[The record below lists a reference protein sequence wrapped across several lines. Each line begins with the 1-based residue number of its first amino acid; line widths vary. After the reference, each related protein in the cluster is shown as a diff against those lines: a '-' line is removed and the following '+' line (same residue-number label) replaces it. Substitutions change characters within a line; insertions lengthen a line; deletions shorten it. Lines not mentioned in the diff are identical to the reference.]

1 VGKGPLGALLAITDL
16 QFTLL
21 KEQGLST
28 EFTLNGSEGVSLLCE
43 EKIVLHSHFLMF
55 CLLPVSLIVG
65 LILHMKRVGASAL
78 IIVMCSVFALCLD
91 IMAIKSSRLH
101 GKALVTF

>member
-1 VGKGPLGALLAITDL
+1 
-16 QFTLL
+16 
-21 KEQGLST
+21 
-28 EFTLNGSEGVSLLCE
+28 
-43 EKIVLHSHFLMF
+43 
-55 CLLPVSLIVG
+55 

-91 IMAIKSSRLH
+91 IMAIKSSGLH